1 MDARQTSLERGRA
14 APAAKAERRRHRRRQ
29 VVWQGKI
36 ETRDSRLVACAV
48 LNLSLGGA
56 MVAADGAFAAGDW
69 IKLSI
74 TRIGSVEAEIVWHD
88 DGHLGVRFLD
98 DPARIAG
105 IFGGALTL

>member
-1 MDARQTSLERGRA
+1 MDARQTSLERSA
-14 APAAKAERRRHRRRQ
+14 TPAAKSERRRYKRKP

-36 ETRDSRLVACAV
+36 ETGDARMIACAV

-56 MVAADGAFAAGDW
+56 KIAADGAFTAGDW

-74 TRIGSVEAEIVWHD
+74 TRVGMIEAEIVWSD
-88 DGHLGVRFLD
+88 DGHVGVRFRD
-98 DPARIAG
+98 DPARIAA